1 MGRDHAGYRSR
12 VISSPGADVVV
23 GLIAGPGAG
32 ERLAAG
38 LPAELD
44 EALTRRHPGLRWRF
58 PVLRDALVRPPAGDP
73 ELVAAARARLLEHDW
88 DLAVCLTDL
97 PLRVARRPVVAHASP
112 VHGVGLVCVPAL
124 GAVGVRRRAVDTVV
138 DLIDG
143 LAGEADPDDEAD
155 ESRLRA
161 TRRLRQLAGDDEDE
175 TARGWLFPARVLTG
189 NLRLLSGMIR
199 ANRPWKLAV
208 GLSRALT
215 AAVAA
220 AVFALVTADI
230 WRLADAFGPVR
241 LTAAAVVAV
250 LAIVLTL
257 VVGGNLWERTR
268 GPGQRR
274 QIALFNI
281 ATVATVVIGVG
292 ALYAAL
298 FVLSALL
305 AAALV
310 VPGLLTDALGHPA
323 GLGDYLEIAW
333 FTTSLATVGGALGAG
348 LESDEAVREAAYT
361 YSATGDEAPAANPAP
376 QDAGLTG

>member
-1 MGRDHAGYRSR
+1 VRP
-12 VISSPGADVVV
+12 SPGADVVV

-38 LPAELD
+38 LPAEPG
-44 EALTRRHPGLRWRF
+44 EALTRRHPGLQWRL
-58 PVLRDALVRPPAGDP
+58 PVLRDALVRPPAGDA

-88 DLAVCLTDL
+88 DLAICLTDL
-97 PLRVARRPVVAHASP
+97 PLQVARRPVVAHASP
-112 VHGVGLVCVPAL
+112 VHGVALVCVPAL
-124 GAVGVRRRAVDTVV
+124 GAVGIRRRAVDTVV

-143 LAGEADPDDEAD
+143 LAGEADPDDD
-155 ESRLRA
+155 GDQSRLRA
-161 TRRLRQLAGDDEDE
+161 TRRLRQLADDDDEDE
-175 TARGWLFPARVLTG
+175 AVRGWLFPARVLTG

-257 VVGGNLWERTR
+257 VVGGNLWERAR
-268 GPGQRR
+268 EPGQRR

-281 ATVATVVIGVG
+281 ATVATVVIGVV

-298 FVLSALL
+298 FVLAVLL

-323 GLGDYLEIAW
+323 GIGDYLEIAW
-333 FTTSLATVGGALGAG
+333 FTSSLATVGGALGAG
-348 LESDEAVREAAYT
+348 LESDDAVREAAYT
-361 YSATGDEAPAANPAP
+361 YSATGDEAPAASPAP
-376 QDAGLTG
+376 QDAGLAG